1 MLKRILHTDLN
12 FFISFSSVNFLSI
25 FLYLIPILINAQDIG
40 LNPINDLSDIFEIK
54 GVKEE
59 IIRLDIKRENLLNR
73 KGELFLNQNGNVDQI
88 NRIEEIVSDINY
100 KIENLQNRLKLEEEY
115 IQKGFPVKGLVSDE
129 EYIKKKQEWDKLNPG
144 YINELK
150 QKQIRLKKYEFEK
163 LPKERQN
170 IILSMP
176 ERYLIIEE

>member
-1 MLKRILHTDLN
+1 MLKRILHTDLK

-73 KGELFLNQNGNVDQI
+73 KG
-88 NRIEEIVSDINY
+88 
-100 KIENLQNRLKLEEEY
+100 
-115 IQKGFPVKGLVSDE
+115 
-129 EYIKKKQEWDKLNPG
+129 
-144 YINELK
+144 
-150 QKQIRLKKYEFEK
+150 
-163 LPKERQN
+163 
-170 IILSMP
+170 
-176 ERYLIIEE
+176 